1 MNPPQLKKYLP
12 HLVDSP
18 YWEQITL
25 YVKDNQDEFILSQKR
40 DNCGIAAAGFVLFMK
55 KEGLEIQR
63 VRGDFITDT
72 PLYTKLDFY
81 KEDLQEMRY
90 LGLNPNVKED
100 RVKFVEDYDLKERQK
115 AIPHYWNSDSAGNII
130 DLSGHSQFVKSKLA
144 ENLSASR
151 YHIVDFTQP
160 DLGYVSQSHK
170 KPKI

>member
-115 AIPHYWNSDSAGNII
+115 AIYERFAQSVAQEIEGQCPRVSYHVHWLHKEA
-130 DLSGHSQFVKSKLA
+130 KSKLSSSSRRSGKGWK
-144 ENLSASR
+144 ETDVLLS
-151 YHIVDFTQP
+151 
-160 DLGYVSQSHK
+160 
-170 KPKI
+170 